1 MRRAVPFEGRPA
13 SLWRR
18 RMNMREGGG
27 GAKPAEGTPVCQN
40 CGPEAAG
47 GFGPPMVAPSIRAV
61 PPDNPPHFQR
71 DPCSARSRAE
81 AARARRRVAALRQ
94 GAAAGCRAKARTCR
108 SSLRAEVS
116 VHRPLMGS
124 FGAVGK
130 RSRKGSAGRSFAWR
144 RPATCRCSLLV
155 LRKLRLRRKVALAHR
170 SPAAGPSAPQASSLP
185 HF

>member
-1 MRRAVPFEGRPA
+1 
-13 SLWRR
+13 
-18 RMNMREGGG
+18 MREGGG

-94 GAAAGCRAKARTCR
+94 GAAAGCRANARTCR